1 VLEDEALPLEL
12 DVDELE
18 LPEEEDAEEPPN
30 GKLERS
36 V

>member
-1 VLEDEALPLEL
+1 
-12 DVDELE
+12 VDELE

-36 V
+36 VWTEMEE